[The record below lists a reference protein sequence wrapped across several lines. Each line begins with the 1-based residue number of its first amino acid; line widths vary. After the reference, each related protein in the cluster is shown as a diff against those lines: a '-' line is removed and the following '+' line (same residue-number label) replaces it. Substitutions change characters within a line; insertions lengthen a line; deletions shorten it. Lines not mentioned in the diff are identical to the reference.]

1 MIPLSSIFSVGIFCS
16 VISLKKKLA
25 PSARPREQLE
35 ISACELV
42 SYGINGNAALDSGTM
57 SASIVMSK

>member
-16 VISLKKKLA
+16 VISFKKLA
-25 PSARPREQLE
+25 PSARPQEQLE

-42 SYGINGNAALDSGTM
+42 GYGINGNAALDSGTM
-57 SASIVMSK
+57 SASVVMSK